1 MNIIKYIML
10 VIVFVLSTILGR
22 KLSMKYKNRLVEL
35 ENMKIALNIF
45 KTKINYTYSPIPEI
59 FDEISNKI
67 GGNIGKIFKTA
78 KEKMKFENANIAW
91 EESIKKE
98 SYLNQEDIEILK
110 NLSKLLGQTDAK
122 GQISQIDVTQ
132 NFLENQI
139 KEAYEEKMKNEK
151 LYCKLGTT
159 IGLAIVII
167 LF

>member
-98 SYLNQEDIEILK
+98 SYLKLGKPLLK
-110 NLSKLLGQTDAK
+110 NRMKSLYKTSTDAK
-122 GQISQIDVTQ
+122 FYQ
-132 NFLENQI
+132 NT
-139 KEAYEEKMKNEK
+139 AKN
-151 LYCKLGTT
+151 
-159 IGLAIVII
+159 
-167 LF
+167 

>member
-1 MNIIKYIML
+1 ML

-98 SYLNQEDIEILK
+98 SYLKLGKPLLK
-110 NLSKLLGQTDAK
+110 NRMESLYKTSTDAK
-122 GQISQIDVTQ
+122 
-132 NFLENQI
+132 F
-139 KEAYEEKMKNEK
+139 Y
-151 LYCKLGTT
+151 
-159 IGLAIVII
+159 
-167 LF
+167 